1 MENKDN
7 FFVYMYVY
15 GVHAYEFAHSYVW
28 EVHVFACAREC
39 ARGGLRFIFSHLRWE
54 LLQNPELVVPVWLS
68 LPGRSPVFTSQVLQV
83 TAERLLHGFSPYRNN
98 PHNLPRGPLNSS
110 DRCGL
115 TRCTA

>member
-39 ARGGLRFIFSHLRWE
+39 ARGGLRFMLAFFLICGGGSYRT
-54 LLQNPELVVPVWLS
+54 QSWLFQS
-68 LPGRSPVFTSQVLQV
+68 G
-83 TAERLLHGFSPYRNN
+83 
-98 PHNLPRGPLNSS
+98 
-110 DRCGL
+110 
-115 TRCTA
+115 